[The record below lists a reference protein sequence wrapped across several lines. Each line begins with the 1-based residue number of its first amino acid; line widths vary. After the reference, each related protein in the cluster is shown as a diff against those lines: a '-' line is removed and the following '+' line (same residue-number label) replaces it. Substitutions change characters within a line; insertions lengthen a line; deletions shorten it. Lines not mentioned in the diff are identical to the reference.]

1 MRFNRLLPGLLPG
14 AMLALQLC
22 AAPPVDFVREVRP
35 ILSDRCFSCHGPD
48 EANRKAGLRLDIED
62 GVKKARASRPPVVVP
77 GDVAASEILK
87 RVAPEVPARRMP
99 PPYSDRKAASGS
111 ARAARL
117 AGKKLDIALTKSMI
131 RQAGANS
138 QPACGGEFMRLPRNF
153 WKRRLNA
160 TPVATPRS
168 TTFPPESR
176 AMRRISLR
184 CAPSATRT
192 PNSLVRCA
200 TA

>member
-1 MRFNRLLPGLLPG
+1 MTLVLVLRGCQYERQLSYSMHWAEIARYKAICRNR
-14 AMLALQLC
+14 AIEYSFQ
-22 AAPPVDFVREVRP
+22 APK
-35 ILSDRCFSCHGPD
+35 RC
-48 EANRKAGLRLDIED
+48 L
-62 GVKKARASRPPVVVP
+62 
-77 GDVAASEILK
+77 
-87 RVAPEVPARRMP
+87 

-131 RQAGANS
+131 KQAGANS
-138 QPACGGEFMRLPRNF
+138 QPACGGEFMRLPSNF
-153 WKRRLNA
+153 WKRKLKA
-160 TPVATPRS
+160 TPIATPRS
-168 TTFPPESR
+168 TTFPSESR
-176 AMRRISLR
+176 AMRRISPR